1 MSEHNESFQAGPG
14 LNHALNFLR
23 KNPASQQRLP
33 NELSDRG
40 IGEHATLDL
49 LAPHVFECAAR
60 LDSPETF
67 AHMDPPTPWITWAT
81 TLWNARLNQNLLHR
95 ATGPFA
101 IEAEDKVL
109 DWLTPFFGMSGGH
122 MCSGSTI
129 ANLTSLWAARDSRGI
144 RKIIASKS
152 AHISIAKAAMILGL
166 PYEQI
171 ETNSSGQI
179 DQDKIGELSDACLV
193 LTAGTTDTGT
203 IDSLALAGEA
213 KWTHIDAAWAGP
225 LRLSQTHSHLL
236 DGVNK
241 ADSIAVSA
249 HKWLFQPKD
258 SALVM
263 FRDNDLAKSA
273 ISFGSGYLADPNV
286 GVQGSRGASA
296 IPLLATLIA
305 WGREG
310 IADRLNDAMSM
321 AQLLATELSKEPNI
335 CLWAMP
341 ETGVT
346 VFRPVNMS
354 VEEFQ
359 QCLPGGMFSS
369 CILNGEKWV
378 RSVAANPMADI
389 DKILEYVR
397 HAAR

>member
-1 MSEHNESFQAGPG
+1 MSEQNKSFQADPG
-14 LNHALNFLR
+14 LNHALNLLR
-23 KNPASQQRLP
+23 KNSASQQRLP

-49 LAPHVFECAAR
+49 LAPHVFERAAP
-60 LDSPETF
+60 LDSAATF

-101 IEAEDKVL
+101 IEAEEKVL

-129 ANLTSLWAARDSRGI
+129 ANLTSLWAARDSKEI

-152 AHISIAKAAMILGL
+152 AHISIAKAATILGL

-171 ETNSSGQI
+171 DTNSSGQI

-203 IDSLALAGEA
+203 IDPLALAGEA

-258 SALVM
+258 SAIVM
-263 FRDNDLAKSA
+263 FREYDLAKSA
-273 ISFGSGYLADPNV
+273 MSFGSGYLADPNV

-305 WGREG
+305 WGRMG
-310 IADRLNDAMSM
+310 IADRLDDAMSM
-321 AQLLATELSKEPNI
+321 ARLFATELGKESNI

-346 VFRPVNMS
+346 VFRPVAMS
-354 VEEFQ
+354 VEELH
-359 QCLPGGMFSS
+359 QCLPDGMFSS
-369 CILNGEKWV
+369 CTLNGEKWA
-378 RSVAANPMADI
+378 RSVAANPMVDI
-389 DKILEYVR
+389 DKILESVR
-397 HAAR
+397 RAVR

>member
-1 MSEHNESFQAGPG
+1 MSKHNKSFKADPG
-14 LNHALNFLR
+14 LNHALNLLR
-23 KNPASQQRLP
+23 NNPASQQKLP
-33 NELSDRG
+33 SEVPDQG
-40 IGEHATLDL
+40 IGENAALDL
-49 LAPHVFECAAR
+49 LAPYVFGCAAR
-60 LDSPETF
+60 LDSQETL

-81 TLWNARLNQNLLHR
+81 ALWNARLNQNLLHS

-101 IEAEDKVL
+101 IEAEKKVL
-109 DWLTPFFGMSGGH
+109 DWLTPFFGMNGGH

-129 ANLTSLWAARDSRGI
+129 ANLTSLWAARDAKGVE
-144 RKIIASKS
+144 KIVASKS
-152 AHISIAKAAMILGL
+152 AHISIAKAAKILGL

-171 ETNSSGQI
+171 ETNPKGQI
-179 DQDKIGELSDACLV
+179 DQDRLGKVSNACLV

-203 IDSLALAGEA
+203 IDPLALAGQA

-236 DGVNK
+236 DGVNN

-273 ISFGSGYLADPNV
+273 MSFGSGYLADPNV

-296 IPLLATLIA
+296 IPLMATLLA

-310 IADRLNDAMSM
+310 IADRLDEAMSL
-321 AQLLATELSKEPNI
+321 ATRLATELNKERNI

-346 VFRPVNMS
+346 IFRPVTMS
-354 VEEFQ
+354 VEDFQ
-359 QCLPGGMFSS
+359 QYLPDGMFSN
-369 CILNGEKWV
+369 CILNREKWV

-389 DKILEYVR
+389 DKIIESVQHAVR
-397 HAAR
+397 